1 MAKESFVFY
10 KSFYEAIKDVPKKH
24 RTVIYEA
31 VFAYV
36 FESKEPTLSG
46 VPSAIWKLIQ
56 PQLDAASIRYENA
69 KKGGEYGKLGAEH
82 GKKGGRPKKEKTP
95 LKGDTESKTEN
106 PLNVNVNEN
115 VNENVNVNV
124 NAPDGGS
131 DTDTQKH
138 FPTYGEIDLY
148 CIQNGIRTD
157 VKKFFDYN
165 SGRGWPMEWKSALAL
180 WVKKDSEKKEDKKN
194 NNRFNDFPQRNYSSS
209 DYEELGRLLNGRP
222 V

>member
-69 KKGGEYGKLGAEH
+69 RKGGEYGKLGAEH

-124 NAPDGGS
+124 NAPDGGQTS
-131 DTDTQKH
+131 TTDKH
-138 FPTYGEIDLY
+138 KPTFGEVDLY
-148 CIQNGIRTD
+148 CVKNGIRTD
-157 VKKFFDYN
+157 VKRFYDYN
-165 SGRGWPMEWKSALAL
+165 AALNWKMDWKDALTL
-180 WVKKDSEKKEDKKN
+180 WLKNDKEKKEEKQS
-194 NNRFNDFPQRNYSSS
+194 NNRFSNFPQRNYSSS
-209 DYEELGRLLNGRP
+209 EFEELGRLLNGKT